1 MATIAAENK
10 ATVQAKAEPQVQVAA
25 PSRREFLYY
34 IWGAS
39 LVMVLGEAAVAFIWF
54 ALPRFKEGTFGGIF
68 DFPVNKVPLNNDAP
82 YNEASGRFWVTHY
95 DGKLAILY
103 GICTHLGCLPKWVPN
118 NDRFE
123 CPCHGS
129 KFERSG
135 RFIEGPAPRSLDR
148 FPIVV
153 QFSDGTTASTSAEG
167 GAVDISGR
175 EVVSIRIDTGRK
187 LTMPGHQLPA
197 EG

>member
-39 LVMVLGEAAVAFIWF
+39 LVMLLGEAVVAFIWF
-54 ALPRFKEGTFGGIF
+54 ALPRFREGTFGGIF
-68 DFPVNKVPLNNDAP
+68 EFPVNKVPTNNAAP
-82 YNEASGRFWVTHY
+82 YNEAAGRFW
-95 DGKLAILY
+95 LAVLY

-135 RFIEGPAPRSLDR
+135 QYIEGPAPRSLDR

-153 QFSDGTTASTSAEG
+153 QFADGSTATTSPEG

-187 LTMPGHQLPA
+187 LAMPGLGLPA